1 MYKFVNLDN
10 ICIVGDF
17 PPNPCDLSL
26 RVPSISE
33 LVAEARKTGQ
43 MPYGNQRTPI
53 PSYTDDLDSDI
64 PFNSPDRVG
73 SAMNE
78 RYMRDTIEQ
87 LERDFAE
94 QSKKPANPNPPTE
107 PAPPTDPAP
116 K

>member
-1 MYKFVNLDN
+1 MYRFVNLDN
-10 ICIVGDF
+10 ICTVGDF

-53 PSYTDDLDSDI
+53 PSYTDDIDSDI

-73 SAMNE
+73 SAVNE
-78 RYMRDTIEQ
+78 RYMRESIEQ
-87 LERDFAE
+87 LERDFE
-94 QSKKPANPNPPTE
+94 ESKSNFNQ
-107 PAPPTDPAP
+107 PAPPAEPAHQ
-116 K
+116 

>member
-1 MYKFVNLDN
+1 MYRFVNLDN
-10 ICIVGDF
+10 ICTVGDF

-53 PSYTDDLDSDI
+53 PSYTDDIDSDI

-73 SAMNE
+73 SAVNE
-78 RYMRDTIEQ
+78 RYMRESIEQ
-87 LERDFAE
+87 LERDFEESKSNFNQPAQAAE
-94 QSKKPANPNPPTE
+94 TPHQ
-107 PAPPTDPAP
+107 
-116 K
+116 

>member
-1 MYKFVNLDN
+1 MYNFVNLAN
-10 ICIVGDF
+10 ICNVGDF

-43 MPYGNQRTPI
+43 MPYGNQRIPI
-53 PSYTDDLDSDI
+53 PSYTDDIDSNI

-78 RYMRDTIEQ
+78 RYMRETIEQ
-87 LERDFAE
+87 LEKDFE
-94 QSKKPANPNPPTE
+94 ELKSKPAETLPPVET
-107 PAPPTDPAP
+107 PPSVESSAQ
-116 K
+116 